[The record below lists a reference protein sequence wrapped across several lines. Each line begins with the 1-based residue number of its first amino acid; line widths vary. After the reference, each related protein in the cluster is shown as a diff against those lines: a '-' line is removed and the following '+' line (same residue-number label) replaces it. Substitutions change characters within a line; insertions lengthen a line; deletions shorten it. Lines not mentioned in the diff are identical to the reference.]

1 VHGDN
6 EARFNQSYS
15 NLAME
20 VGLSPELNGENLLW
34 AVKHWLEQQS
44 SWLVVIDNADEL
56 SIYKAAYSDRLNHD
70 KKLGKWDLFQ
80 YIPQP
85 QRNSCGAILWTSR
98 DGAIL
103 SRIVGPNRGLEL
115 GTMTMQESWMLFQK
129 MLGTLNDKTPPR
141 ADEEQLMVLL
151 GGLPLAIA
159 QAAAYIRNTKI
170 SSSRYISLF
179 RQSEDKQS
187 KLLEYEFDD
196 PYRLDVPNS
205 VMQTWSI
212 SVQQAS
218 QEYGVARLILNTI
231 AFLDHQGL
239 PFEILQAAAGPDAS
253 EDEVLLVAS
262 RLTEYSL
269 LQAQQ
274 SIDDELPT
282 YEQHRLM
289 QVATRN
295 SLSEVDISWTS
306 GKALEIA
313 DHLFPSGEFE
323 TWTACKRYLPHALKA
338 SSWKRAVNHKEHA
351 IRLLGRMGMYYLYQG
366 RSDEAEKLE
375 VEVLEL
381 SKNVLRE
388 KHPDTILAMAN
399 LAATWWQQGRSDKAE
414 KLQVEVLEL
423 RKKVLGEKHPDT
435 VTAMA
440 NLAVT
445 WQQQGRSDEA
455 EKLKVKVL
463 ELQKNV
469 LGERHP
475 ETIRAMAS
483 LAATWWQQGRSDKA
497 EKLLVEVLNLRKN
510 VLGEKH
516 PDTIKAMANLSSTW
530 WQQGRSD
537 KAEKLQVEV
546 LELSKNV
553 LGEKHPDTIT
563 AMAKLASTWWQQ
575 GHLDEA
581 EKLQVEVL
589 EQRKDVQGEKHPDT
603 IKAMASLAATWWQQG
618 RSDKAEK
625 LEVEVLELRKNVLG
639 ERHPETIRAMANL
652 AATWWQQGRSDEAEK
667 LKVEVLELRKKV
679 LGEKHPDTIKAMA
692 NLAST

>member
-1 VHGDN
+1 M
-6 EARFNQSYS
+6 Q
-15 NLAME
+15 
-20 VGLSPELNGENLLW
+20 VGLSPELNGENLLR
-34 AVKHWLEQQS
+34 AVKHWLEQQN

-56 SIYKAAYSDRLNHD
+56 SIYKAAYSDRLDRD

-159 QAAAYIRNTKI
+159 QAAAYIRKTKI

-179 RQSEDKQS
+179 RQSENEQS

-212 SVQQAS
+212 SVQQVS

-253 EDEVLLVAS
+253 EDEVLLVAG

-282 YEQHRLM
+282 YEQHRLI
-289 QVATRN
+289 QLATRS
-295 SLSEVDISWTS
+295 SLSEVEISCSS
-306 GKALEIA
+306 GKALEVA
-313 DHLFPSGEFE
+313 NYLFPSGDFE
-323 TWTACKRYLPHALKA
+323 TWTACKRYLPHALK
-338 SSWKRAVNHKEHA
+338 SSSYKRAVNYKEHA
-351 IRLLGRMGMYYLYQG
+351 RGLLARMGIYYLYQGRSDEAEKLQVEVLKLRKNVQGEKHPDTIRAMANLASTWQQQGRSDEAEKLRLEVLELQKNVLGEKHPDTIRAMANLASTWQQQG

-381 SKNVLRE
+381 QKNVQGE
-388 KHPDTILAMAN
+388 KHLDIIMAMGN
-399 LAATWWQQGRSDKAE
+399 LASTWWQQGHLDKAE
-414 KLQVEVLEL
+414 KLEVEVLE
-423 RKKVLGEKHPDT
+423 
-435 VTAMA
+435 
-440 NLAVT
+440 
-445 WQQQGRSDEA
+445 
-455 EKLKVKVL
+455 
-463 ELQKNV
+463 
-469 LGERHP
+469 
-475 ETIRAMAS
+475 
-483 LAATWWQQGRSDKA
+483 
-497 EKLLVEVLNLRKN
+497 LRKN

-516 PDTIKAMANLSSTW
+516 PDTIRAMANLALTW
-530 WQQGRSD
+530 WHQGRSD
-537 KAEKLQVEV
+537 EAEKFQVEV

-553 LGEKHPDTIT
+553 LGEKHPDTI
-563 AMAKLASTWWQQ
+563 
-575 GHLDEA
+575 
-581 EKLQVEVL
+581 
-589 EQRKDVQGEKHPDT
+589 
-603 IKAMASLAATWWQQG
+603 
-618 RSDKAEK
+618 
-625 LEVEVLELRKNVLG
+625 
-639 ERHPETIRAMANL
+639 RAMRNL
-652 AATWWQQGRSDEAEK
+652 S
-667 LKVEVLELRKKV
+667 VLQK
-679 LGEKHPDTIKAMA
+679 G
-692 NLAST
+692 